1 LFWTPL
7 EKSDNQIFMSGAK
20 KPVGKARNSSP
31 LPPRYEIAASG
42 SGRVAAP
49 EPSYVSA
56 SAMSVVSAT
65 EAARSFSDLVNRAC
79 YQGETFVI
87 ERGGR
92 PICQLG
98 PLQGSRCTGADLL
111 ALFSKLP
118 KPDEEFLDIVE
129 ALSRAQPDVERS
141 PWDK

>member
-1 LFWTPL
+1 M
-7 EKSDNQIFMSGAK
+7 ISGK
-20 KPVGKARNSSP
+20 KTGRGSTKATRSQSQSAV
-31 LPPRYEIAASG
+31 PPRYEISAAAA
-42 SGRVAAP
+42 GRIAEPA
-49 EPSYVSA
+49 PSYVPA
-56 SAMSVVSAT
+56 SATSVVSAT
-65 EAARSFSDLVNRAC
+65 EAARSFSDLINRAC

-92 PICQLG
+92 SICQLG

-118 KPDEEFLDIVE
+118 RPDEEFLDAVE
-129 ALSRAQPDVERS
+129 ALTRAQSPVELS